1 MKRNTLALLLIC
13 FMFLLVTLVGCKGKK
28 IEEHNQKIINKI
40 DEKEA
45 SESKPDKEKIM
56 RDFKNI
62 VKSKNEP
69 IVIIEF
75 IDKNI
80 HEVSKEDAAEMIKD
94 LEQIQ
99 KQFLENYSE
108 ELFLK
113 DYQEQLIN
121 VSSKDEIDLF
131 FNNSDLEKIEDIGL
145 KELMEKIINGKYK
158 LVNMEGSFYPTIDYE
173 GLKVYNKHIT
183 AELQDYIEVKSIDSK
198 DPTILDASLL
208 ITFDQLADRIIKT
221 ENYIRNYPDSIS
233 KEEMLRLYG
242 GYLKLYMEGV
252 DNTPIYDY
260 ETGIIIDQV
269 LESYKK
275 TSNLEDPITSDI
287 ITKYMDIIEEN
298 ELQIDETIFSQI
310 TVLYNQA
317 IGRLEDYK

>member
-158 LVNMEGSFYPTIDYE
+158 LVNMEGSFYPIIDYE

>member
-275 TSNLEDPITSDI
+275 TSNLEDSITSDI